1 MKNSNLSRALVAV
14 FSLALVTPVLA
25 QGGSKEAHG
34 ATTECKDCK
43 DAKGGQK
50 VAGKRDAC
58 AIPMTL
64 TLKGLHCE
72 GCAETVKESL
82 VAVKGVEEA
91 TVSAKKQQAVVWV
104 CSHKNVKPDALK
116 AAVKKAGYSVLKVEK
131 GEPKPEKKS

>member
-1 MKNSNLSRALVAV
+1 MKNTNLSRALVAV
-14 FSLALVTPVLA
+14 FSLALVTPVFA
-25 QGGSKEAHG
+25 QTAKPSAKM
-34 ATTECKDCK
+34 ECKDCK

-58 AIPMTL
+58 AVPMTL

-131 GEPKPEKKS
+131 GEPKPDKKS